1 MYPIRNNNERIILTN
16 RNRDTNLPI
25 NGSTLDNLLH
35 DDEDDDEW
43 DASDHFVLPRLVY
56 HNAVVDDTSELTH
69 QQEEIDLTVSSSEDE
84 GGDTNAVGDSDDVI
98 EIIEPLQTSDT
109 IESTLFHRKRRRPR
123 VVASENDVLGLKRQ
137 RSMDMVRSIESTTVG
152 MRNNEM
158 LQKFKSELK
167 CTICLDVLEGIT
179 STICGHIFC
188 AECIRLAIRA
198 NGKCPLCQRRLHLKD
213 IHPLFF

>member
-137 RSMDMVRSIESTTVG
+137 RSMDMKASLPRYVVT
-152 MRNNEM
+152 
-158 LQKFKSELK
+158 FF
-167 CTICLDVLEGIT
+167 VLNV
-179 STICGHIFC
+179 F
-188 AECIRLAIRA
+188 A
-198 NGKCPLCQRRLHLKD
+198 
-213 IHPLFF
+213 